1 MLAAQWSVLE
11 VVLAAFGGG
20 ILFIFGMAAAIL
32 VVASILAEA
41 VHRDL
46 SGPAKEPVL
55 REAGI
60 RRAAR
65 ATVLSLVIFLCSGAG
80 AFFLLEYFS
89 TADAVC
95 VGCP

>member
-11 VVLAAFGGG
+11 VVLAFFGGG
-20 ILFIFGMAAAIL
+20 ILFIFGMAGGIL
-32 VVASILAEA
+32 VVAGLLAEA

-46 SGPAKEPVL
+46 PAPPETPVL
-55 REAGI
+55 QSGI

-65 ATVLSLVIFLCSGAG
+65 ATALSLMIFLCSGAG